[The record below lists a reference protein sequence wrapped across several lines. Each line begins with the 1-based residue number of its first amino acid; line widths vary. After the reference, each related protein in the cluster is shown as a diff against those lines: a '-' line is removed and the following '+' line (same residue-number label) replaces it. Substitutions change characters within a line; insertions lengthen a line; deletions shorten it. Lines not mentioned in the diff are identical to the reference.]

1 MDLKVAAEFQRKDEA
16 LHTLREQLEATT
28 RTVQGWLK
36 QEEVTRASLEQAVRS
51 DLNRFA
57 EQLRLE
63 LEAGK
68 AEEKAQTEQVAMA
81 LKNEADLR

>member
-63 LEAGK
+63 LETGK